1 MITQQRFEGSFV
13 ALGTFDG
20 LHIGHKAV
28 ITAEK
33 TEYERKIALMFTQHP
48 QGMLTGDA
56 PGTLITPQ
64 QEKEILF
71 SWGVEPVYLDFSA
84 ISQMSPAEFVD
95 EILVGR
101 FNARSLACGFN
112 YRFGR
117 DASGD
122 VKTLMLLCAEREIK
136 LTVVDKIE
144 YNDEPVSSTRIREA
158 VKNGDMKS
166 VKAMLGRYFSYEF
179 EVLHGDERGRV
190 LGSPTI
196 NQFFTPDFQVPE
208 YGVYASFTDV
218 DGKIYPSVTNV
229 GVRPTIGN
237 SEKRSET
244 NIIGY
249 EGDLYGQYP
258 RVFLVQKIRGEMNFG
273 SLDELSKRI
282 SADKEMALAIL
293 KGENICGV

>member
-1 MITQQRFEGSFV
+1 MITQQFEGSFV

-33 TEYERKIALMFTQHP
+33 SQYERKIALMFIQHP
-48 QGMLTGDA
+48 QSKNGEA
-56 PGTLITPQ
+56 PCRLITPQ
-64 QEKEILF
+64 QEREILF
-71 SWGVEPVYLDFSA
+71 SWGVEPVYLDFTE
-84 ISQMSPAEFVD
+84 ISDMSPTEFVD
-95 EILVGR
+95 TILVDKL
-101 FNARSLACGFN
+101 NAKSIACGFN
-112 YRFGR
+112 YRFGKG
-117 DASGD
+117 AEGD
-122 VKTLMLLCAEREIK
+122 VNTLMTLCAEREIK

-158 VKNGDMKS
+158 VRTGDMKAAR
-166 VKAMLGRYFSYEF
+166 AMLGRYFSYDF

-196 NQFFTPDFQVPE
+196 NQFFTHDFQVPE
-208 YGVYASFTDV
+208 FGVYASFTDV
-218 DGKIYPSVTNV
+218 DGEIYPSVTNV

-249 EGDLYGQYP
+249 NGDLYGQYP
-258 RVFLVQKIRGEMNFG
+258 RVFLVEKIRGEKAFG
-273 SLDELSKRI
+273 SLDELRESI
-282 SADKEMALAIL
+282 FADREKALNIL
-293 KGENICGV
+293 KGENFCEF

>member
-1 MITQQRFEGSFV
+1 MITQQFEGSFV

-20 LHIGHKAV
+20 LHMGHKAV

-33 TEYERKIALMFTQHP
+33 SQYERKIALMFIQHP
-48 QGMLTGDA
+48 QSKNGEA
-56 PGTLITPQ
+56 PCRLITPQ
-64 QEKEILF
+64 QEREILF
-71 SWGVEPVYLDFSA
+71 SWGVEPVYLDFTE
-84 ISQMSPAEFVD
+84 ISDMSPTEFVD
-95 EILVGR
+95 TILVDKL
-101 FNARSLACGFN
+101 NAKSIACGFN
-112 YRFGR
+112 YRFGKG
-117 DASGD
+117 AEGD
-122 VKTLMLLCAEREIK
+122 VNTLMTLCAEREIK

-158 VKNGDMKS
+158 VRTGDMKAAR
-166 VKAMLGRYFSYEF
+166 AMLGRYFSYDF

-196 NQFFTPDFQVPE
+196 NQFFTHDFQVPE
-208 YGVYASFTDV
+208 FGVYASFTDV

-249 EGDLYGQYP
+249 NGDLYGQYP
-258 RVFLVQKIRGEMNFG
+258 RVFLVEKVRGEKAFG
-273 SLDELSKRI
+273 SLDELRESI
-282 SADKEMALAIL
+282 FADREKALNIL
-293 KGENICGV
+293 KGENFCEF

>member
-1 MITQQRFEGSFV
+1 MITQQFEGSFV

-20 LHIGHKAV
+20 LHMGHKAV

-33 TEYERKIALMFTQHP
+33 SQYERKIALMFIQHP
-48 QGMLTGDA
+48 QSKNGEA
-56 PGTLITPQ
+56 PCRLITPQ
-64 QEKEILF
+64 QEREILF
-71 SWGVEPVYLDFSA
+71 SWGVEPVYLDFTE
-84 ISQMSPAEFVD
+84 ISDMSPTEFVD
-95 EILVGR
+95 TILVDKL
-101 FNARSLACGFN
+101 NAKSIACGFN
-112 YRFGR
+112 YRFGKG
-117 DASGD
+117 AEGD
-122 VKTLMLLCAEREIK
+122 VNTLMTLCAEREIK

-158 VKNGDMKS
+158 VRTGDMKAAR
-166 VKAMLGRYFSYEF
+166 AMLGRYFSYDF

-196 NQFFTPDFQVPE
+196 NQFFTHDFQVPE
-208 YGVYASFTDV
+208 FGVYASFTDV

-249 EGDLYGQYP
+249 NGDLYGQYP
-258 RVFLVQKIRGEMNFG
+258 RVFLVEKIRGEKAFG
-273 SLDELSKRI
+273 SLDELRESI
-282 SADKEMALAIL
+282 FADREKALNIL
-293 KGENICGV
+293 KGENFCEF

>member
-1 MITQQRFEGSFV
+1 MITNQQFEGSFV

-33 TEYERKIALMFTQHP
+33 SQYERKIALMFRKQSASENGT
-48 QGMLTGDA
+48 DA
-56 PGTLITPQ
+56 PCTLITPQ
-64 QEKEILF
+64 LEREILF
-71 SWGVEPVYLDFSA
+71 AWGVEPVYVDFNE
-84 ISQMSPAEFVD
+84 ICNMSPREFVD
-95 EILVGR
+95 KVLVDK
-101 FNARSLACGFN
+101 FNAKSIACGFN
-112 YRFGR
+112 YRFGKG
-117 DASGD
+117 ASGD
-122 VKTLMLLCAEREIK
+122 VQTLMALCMEREIK

-158 VKNGDMKS
+158 VSKGDMKNAT
-166 VKAMLGRYFSYEF
+166 AMLGRYFSYDF
-179 EVLHGDERGRV
+179 EVLHGDERGRI

-208 YGVYASFTDV
+208 FGVYASFTDV

-229 GVRPTIGN
+229 GIRPTIGN

-249 EGDLYGQYP
+249 HGDLYGQYP
-258 RVFLVQKIRGEMNFG
+258 RVFLVEKIRGEMNFG
-273 SLDELSKRI
+273 SLDELKKRI
-282 SADKEMALAIL
+282 FADKETSLTIL
-293 KGENICGV
+293 KGEDFCEF

>member
-1 MITQQRFEGSFV
+1 MNIQQFEGSFV

-33 TEYERKIALMFTQHP
+33 SRYERKFALMFTQHP
-48 QGMLTGDA
+48 QSKNGEA
-56 PGTLITPQ
+56 PCRLLTPQ
-64 QEKEILF
+64 QEREILF
-71 SWGVEPVYLDFSA
+71 SWGVEPVYLDFTE
-84 ISQMSPAEFVD
+84 INDMSPTEFVD
-95 EILVGR
+95 KILVDK
-101 FNARSLACGFN
+101 FNAKSIACGFN
-112 YRFGR
+112 YRFGKG
-117 DASGD
+117 ASGD
-122 VKTLMLLCAEREIK
+122 VNALMALCAEREIK

-158 VKNGDMKS
+158 VRTGDMKS
-166 VKAMLGRYFSYEF
+166 AKAMLGRYFSYEF
-179 EVLHGDERGRV
+179 EVLHGDERGRI

-196 NQFFTPDFQVPE
+196 NQFFTHDFQVPE

-249 EGDLYGQYP
+249 NGDLYGQYP
-258 RVFLVQKIRGEMNFG
+258 RVFLVEKIRGEKAFG
-273 SLDELSKRI
+273 SLDELRESI
-282 SADKEMALAIL
+282 FADRENAINIL
-293 KGENICGV
+293 KGENFCEF

>member
-1 MITQQRFEGSFV
+1 MIKQQRFEGSFV

-33 TEYERKIALMFTQHP
+33 TEYERKIALMFTLHP
-48 QGMLTGDA
+48 QGALTGTA

-64 QEKEILF
+64 QEKEILL
-71 SWGVEPVYLDFSA
+71 SWGVEPVYLDFSSV
-84 ISQMSPAEFVD
+84 SQMSPTEFVD

-112 YRFGR
+112 YRFGK
-117 DASGD
+117 DAAGD
-122 VKTLMLLCAEREIK
+122 VNTLMLLCAEREIK

-158 VKNGDMKS
+158 VKNGDMRS
-166 VKAMLGRYFSYEF
+166 VKAMLGRYFSYES

-196 NQFFTPDFQVPE
+196 NQFFLPDFQVPQ

-249 EGDLYGQYP
+249 EGDLYGEYP

-282 SADKEMALAIL
+282 SADKETALAIL
-293 KGENICGV
+293 KGENFCGV

>member
-1 MITQQRFEGSFV
+1 MITEQQFEGSFV

-33 TEYERKIALMFTQHP
+33 SQYERKIALMFRKHLSHEHKDTP
-48 QGMLTGDA
+48 C
-56 PGTLITPQ
+56 TLITPQ
-64 QEKEILF
+64 YEREILF
-71 SWGVEPVYLDFSA
+71 SWGVEPVYVDFDE
-84 ISQMSPAEFVD
+84 ICDMSPQEFVD
-95 EILVGR
+95 KVLVDK
-101 FNARSLACGFN
+101 FNAKSIACGFN
-112 YRFGR
+112 YRFGKG
-117 DASGD
+117 ACGD
-122 VKTLMLLCAEREIK
+122 VQTLMALCLEREIK

-158 VKNGDMKS
+158 VSRGDMKS
-166 VKAMLGRYFSYEF
+166 VRAMLGRCFSYDF

-208 YGVYASFTDV
+208 FGVYASFTDV

-229 GVRPTIGN
+229 GIRPTIGN

-244 NIIGY
+244 NIIGFN
-249 EGDLYGQYP
+249 GDLYGQYP
-258 RVFLVQKIRGEMNFG
+258 RVFLVEKIRGEMNFG
-273 SLDELSKRI
+273 SLDELKNRI
-282 SADKEMALAIL
+282 FADKETALTIL
-293 KGENICGV
+293 KGENFCEF